1 MSDRNNSET
10 GIPNIVEILRQAL
23 QKVEPQM
30 QPLLLAALERLA
42 ARRYRSW
49 ADNHADPVVK
59 EGLLACAEREE
70 EIANRVE
77 SLAPNAA
84 AIQNKLLADNPDL
97 LELNRTLF
105 AGRSLTEQFT
115 MQAQGEQAGAAA
127 WKAYAAA
134 AADPSVQEILQS
146 CSPLEEA
153 NAAFLQSLLTK

>member
-1 MSDRNNSET
+1 MKDEEIE
-10 GIPNIVEILRQAL
+10 IPNIVEILRQAL
-23 QKVEPQM
+23 QKVEPQL

-42 ARRYRSW
+42 AQRYRSW
-49 ADNHADPVVK
+49 ANDYPDPVVK

-84 AIQNKLLADNPDL
+84 AIQQKLLSEHPEL

-105 AGRSLTEQFT
+105 AGRTLTEQFT
-115 MQAQGEQAGAAA
+115 MQAQGEQAGAVA
-127 WKAYAAA
+127 WRAYAAA
-134 AADPSVQEILQS
+134 ASDAKVQQLLQS

-153 NAAFLQSLLTK
+153 NAVFLQSLLNKGI